1 MFKVCSKCKLE
12 KSLSEFTKSKH
23 RRDGLNIKCKV
34 CTRYENKQFRLNNPE
49 ISKLSSKKWYE
60 NNKDSRRITLKTYR
74 DLNKDKLREYF
85 KKWRESNRD
94 KCAQYTRKFYW
105 ANREIIAKRSKTV
118 RELNIEM
125 FLERERQSYKKHSES
140 RKLKTKK
147 WRERNPHMVTYH
159 AAKRRSDIENR
170 TPKWLTEID
179 FETMA
184 NIYAEAK
191 RITEETGEQHH
202 VDHVIPLRGKKVS
215 GLNVP
220 QNLQILSATDNLK
233 KTNKYET

>member
-1 MFKVCSKCKLE
+1 MLKVCSKCKLE
-12 KSLSEFTKSKH
+12 KRITEFTKSKH
-23 RRDGLNIKCKV
+23 RRDGLNIKCKD
-34 CTRYENKQFRLNNPE
+34 CTRFENKQFRLNNPE

-60 NNKDSRRITLKTYR
+60 NNKEIRLATIKKYR
-74 DLNKDKLREYF
+74 DLNKERFREYF
-85 KKWRESNRD
+85 KKWRENNRI

-105 ANREIIAKRSKTV
+105 SNREIIAKRSKTI
-118 RELNIEM
+118 RELNIEL
-125 FLERERQSYKKHSES
+125 FLERERNSYKKHSDA
-140 RKLKTKK
+140 RKLKSKR
-147 WRERNPHMVTYH
+147 WRENNPHKVTYH

-179 FETMA
+179 FETMV

-202 VDHVIPLRGKKVS
+202 VDHIIPLRGKKVS